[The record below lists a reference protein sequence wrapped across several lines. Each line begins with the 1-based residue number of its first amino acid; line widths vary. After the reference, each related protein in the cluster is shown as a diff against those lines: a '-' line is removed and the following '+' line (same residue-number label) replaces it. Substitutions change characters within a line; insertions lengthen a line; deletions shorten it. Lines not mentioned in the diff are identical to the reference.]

1 MFSRA
6 RLKCVA
12 GRNLESVDVQDK
24 KHGNKNTVQKGLDDI
39 RKELECEG
47 YHCSDIWGSHSGN
60 DEEPSLPG
68 CYAMSAGK

>member
-1 MFSRA
+1 MIKMFSQA

-47 YHCSDIWGSHSGN
+47 YHCSDI
-60 DEEPSLPG
+60 
-68 CYAMSAGK
+68 